1 MLLTPTM
8 HTTNKILA
16 FIFIFHAGFISFSQA
31 ESSKENQTNDS
42 IIESKFH
49 DYYKKLIESEKLR
62 IADSIKKAQLVDE
75 LKQLKNTDNLKK
87 EDLENQLKDIED
99 AEKERLVN
107 KKNKIDSLRSHAKG
121 HPVIGVLKDTLFLLY
136 SKIGASSPKDR
147 ALSISNKIKS
157 LYSDDFLKTDSIL
170 SIPLD
175 SSVDI
180 VYKETIIMSISE
192 TDAIWYNKD
201 ISQLAQEFTTNI
213 KTSIVKARE
222 ENSTQKIL
230 IRIGLVLLVIIV
242 ARILIWLID
251 KASKYLLLFINKK
264 KDKWIK
270 DLSYKDYTFLSAEQ
284 EIQIILFFVKIL
296 KWIIYG
302 IFAYITIP
310 IIFSIFPF
318 TRGWADTLF
327 GLIWKPFKGL
337 INAVWDYLPNLFTIL
352 VIFFV
357 MKYFIRFIKYIFTE
371 IKAEKLKIYG
381 FYPDWAMPT
390 YNIVRFMLYAFMF
403 ILIFPY
409 LPGSDSDV
417 FKGVSVFLGV
427 LFSLGSSSAIAN
439 MIAGLVITYMRPYKI
454 GDRIRIADVS
464 GDVVEKTLLVTRVK
478 TPKNEIITIP
488 NSSVL
493 SGNTINYSIEAEETG
508 LIIHTTITIGYDVPW
523 RKMHEVLEE
532 AANRTDKLLK
542 EPKPFIL
549 QTSLDDFYV
558 SYQLNAYTKEAQKQA
573 GIYSDLHQNI
583 QDVCREQDVEILSPH
598 YRANRDGSE
607 STIPK
612 S

>member
-1 MLLTPTM
+1 M

-157 LYSDDFLKTDSIL
+157 LYSDDFLKTDSIR